1 MLLQTAILLTLD
13 KLQRESFIHVMTT
26 NKSFLFLYPQ
36 EEIFAYELRN
46 KDESFVRK
54 YQSMLNE
61 CIDRRYRQKGFSITY
76 ALLDDCCVWEG
87 IVVRE
92 TDAIIKVGMDAHTH
106 HTAINGK
113 YPYPDEEQIIS
124 QLGKIELL
132 RVGGFHTYDCCSRV
146 ARRAYEKGMDVLVD
160 EDLTQFFPLVFEHS
174 HFKIDD
180 YPLVNPRDEIIRQHL
195 WELFL
200 ANRRNK
206 PWFIQNFDW

>member
-26 NKSFLFLYPQ
+26 NNSFLFL
-36 EEIFAYELRN
+36 
-46 KDESFVRK
+46 
-54 YQSMLNE
+54 
-61 CIDRRYRQKGFSITY
+61 
-76 ALLDDCCVWEG
+76 
-87 IVVRE
+87 
-92 TDAIIKVGMDAHTH
+92 
-106 HTAINGK
+106 
-113 YPYPDEEQIIS
+113 YPDEEQIIS

-206 PWFIQNFDW
+206 PWFIQNFD